1 MSLRV
6 CGVQVSLGG
15 RSVLSDVDV
24 EVRSGEVFGLVG
36 PNGSGKT
43 TLLRTLYRAVQPV
56 AGTVEVAGLTAGG
69 RRELARIL
77 AATTQET
84 EARAALTVREVVS
97 QGRVPHLGLLDR
109 MRATDHEIVDSA
121 LRSTSLLDAAER
133 DVRLLSGGE
142 RQRVSIAR
150 ALAQQPKVLV
160 LDEPTNHLDLRHQY
174 GVLALLRSL
183 ARDGLTVLLTL
194 HDLRLAVEFCDRLAV
209 LDAGHIKATGT
220 PPEVL
225 EPGLLSE
232 VFGVN
237 AHLTSN
243 NGRQTLNITG
253 ATQLPPD

>member
-15 RSVLSDVDV
+15 RPVLSDVDV
-24 EVRSGEVFGLVG
+24 EVRPGEVFGLVG

-43 TLLRTLYRAVQPV
+43 TLLRTLYRAVRPV
-56 AGTVEVAGLTAGG
+56 AGTVEVAGLAAGG

-109 MRATDHEIVDSA
+109 MSAADHEIVDSA

-133 DVRLLSGGE
+133 DVRALSGGE

-209 LDAGHIKATGT
+209 LDEGRIAATGT
-220 PPEVL
+220 PSDVL
-225 EPGLLSE
+225 EPDLLAE
-232 VFGVN
+232 VFGVD
-237 AHLTSN
+237 ARLTSN
-243 NGRQTLNITG
+243 NGRPSLDITG
-253 ATQLPPD
+253 AIGQF